1 MCYGRLRIF
10 DVRWRS
16 VFALARIVP
25 RCLFWIFVI
34 ARTPAARAN
43 TICLRNDLR
52 SHRLAA
58 R

>member
-10 DVRWRS
+10 AVRPRS
-16 VFALARIVP
+16 VFVLTRIVP
-25 RCLFWIFVI
+25 RYLFWIFVI

-43 TICLRNDLR
+43 TVCLRNDLR
-52 SHRLAA
+52 FHRLAA